1 MQYNFKIYC
10 YYHNPRLDSV
20 SICRG
25 YTFKEIFKEA
35 YHICRKTYPILW
47 DLFVVLDNKE
57 IIFHFHVSQIS
68 IQVFYH
74 RATNAR
80 AYGNF
85 LKFFT
90 WDFFSC
96 EFFPVRYRIFLYTI
110 IWEGEWKWKSQ
121 SRWKISMI
129 FLKNHSIFGNY
140 VLRIV
145 NSTLRIIFL
154 KL

>member
-20 SICRG
+20 SICIG

-85 LKFFT
+85 LNFFT
-90 WDFFSC
+90 
-96 EFFPVRYRIFLYTI
+96 
-110 IWEGEWKWKSQ
+110 
-121 SRWKISMI
+121 
-129 FLKNHSIFGNY
+129 
-140 VLRIV
+140 
-145 NSTLRIIFL
+145 
-154 KL
+154 